1 MKSLEQADRVHLN
14 AAEGWFGLGD
24 LVSASDELE
33 KITPAFRAH
42 PAVLLM
48 RCKIYQAAKKWG
60 YLIEISQTLVEQ
72 LPKLAEAWIHRS
84 YALHELNQTREA
96 FDLLLPAAKKFPKLP
111 VIPYNLACYACQL
124 GKLEDAMKQIEQAI
138 DLADKKNDIRLD
150 ALEDPDLEPLWLQI
164 GDL

>member
-60 YLIEISQTLVEQ
+60 YLIEISETLIEQ
-72 LPKLAEAWIHRS
+72 LPKLADAWIHRS

>member
-60 YLIEISQTLVEQ
+60 YLIEISQTLIEQ

-138 DLADKKNDIRLD
+138 DLADKNNDIRLD

>member
-60 YLIEISQTLVEQ
+60 YLIEISQTLIEQ
-72 LPKLAEAWIHRS
+72 LPKLADAWIHRS

-138 DLADKKNDIRLD
+138 DLADKNNDIRLD
-150 ALEDPDLEPLWLQI
+150 ALEDPDLEQLWLQI

>member
-60 YLIEISQTLVEQ
+60 YLIEISQTLIEQ

-84 YALHELNQTREA
+84 YCQRTVKTSQFGSNENQ
-96 FDLLLPAAKKFPKLP
+96 
-111 VIPYNLACYACQL
+111 
-124 GKLEDAMKQIEQAI
+124 
-138 DLADKKNDIRLD
+138 
-150 ALEDPDLEPLWLQI
+150 PL
-164 GDL
+164 

>member
-14 AAEGWFGLGD
+14 ATEGWFGLGD

-72 LPKLAEAWIHRS
+72 IPKLSEAWIHRS
-84 YALHELNQTREA
+84 YALHELNRTREA

-138 DLADKKNDIRLD
+138 DLAGKKNDIRLD

>member
-60 YLIEISQTLVEQ
+60 YLIEISQTLIEQ
-72 LPKLAEAWIHRS
+72 LPKLADAWIHRS

-138 DLADKKNDIRLD
+138 DLADKKSDIRLD

>member
-60 YLIEISQTLVEQ
+60 YLIEISETLIEQ
-72 LPKLAEAWIHRS
+72 LPKLADAWIHRS

-138 DLADKKNDIRLD
+138 DLADKNNDIRLD

>member
-1 MKSLEQADRVHLN
+1 MKSLEQSDRVHLN

-60 YLIEISQTLVEQ
+60 YLIEISQTLIEQ

-138 DLADKKNDIRLD
+138 DLADKKIDIRLD

>member
-60 YLIEISQTLVEQ
+60 YLIEISQTLIEQ

>member
-60 YLIEISQTLVEQ
+60 YIIEISQTLVEQ

-84 YALHELNQTREA
+84 YALHESNRTREA

>member
-60 YLIEISQTLVEQ
+60 YLIEISQTLIEQ
-72 LPKLAEAWIHRS
+72 LPKLADAWIHRS

-138 DLADKKNDIRLD
+138 DLADKNNDIRLD

>member
-60 YLIEISQTLVEQ
+60 YLIEISQTLIEQ

-138 DLADKKNDIRLD
+138 DLGGKKNDIRLD

>member
-33 KITPAFRAH
+33 KITPTFRAH

-60 YLIEISQTLVEQ
+60 YLIEISQTLIEQ

-96 FDLLLPAAKKFPKLP
+96 FDLLLPAAKKFPKLA

-150 ALEDPDLEPLWLQI
+150 ALEDLDLEPLWLQI

>member
-48 RCKIYQAAKKWG
+48 RCKIYQAAKKWD
-60 YLIEISQTLVEQ
+60 YLIEISQTLIEQ

>member
-42 PAVLLM
+42 PAVLLL

-60 YLIEISQTLVEQ
+60 YLIEISQTLIEQ

>member
-1 MKSLEQADRVHLN
+1 MKSLEQADKVHLN

-60 YLIEISQTLVEQ
+60 YLIEISQTLIEQ

-84 YALHELNQTREA
+84 YALHELNRTREA

-138 DLADKKNDIRLD
+138 DLADKNNDIRLD

>member
-48 RCKIYQAAKKWG
+48 RCKIYQAAKRWG
-60 YLIEISQTLVEQ
+60 YLIEISETLIEQ
-72 LPKLAEAWIHRS
+72 LPKLADAWIHRS

-138 DLADKKNDIRLD
+138 DLAGKKNDIRLD

>member
-60 YLIEISQTLVEQ
+60 YLIEISQTLIEQ

-84 YALHELNQTREA
+84 YALHESNRTREA

-138 DLADKKNDIRLD
+138 DLGGKKNDIRLD

>member
-60 YLIEISQTLVEQ
+60 YLIEISQTLIEQ

-138 DLADKKNDIRLD
+138 DLADKKSDIRLD

>member
-33 KITPAFRAH
+33 KISPAFRAH

-60 YLIEISQTLVEQ
+60 YLIEISQTLIEQ

-138 DLADKKNDIRLD
+138 DLGGKKNDIRLD

>member
-60 YLIEISQTLVEQ
+60 YLIEISQTLIEQ
-72 LPKLAEAWIHRS
+72 LPKLADAWIHRS

-138 DLADKKNDIRLD
+138 DLAGKKNDIRLD

>member
-60 YLIEISQTLVEQ
+60 YLIEISQTLIEQ

-124 GKLEDAMKQIEQAI
+124 GKLEDEMKQIEQAI

>member
-60 YLIEISQTLVEQ
+60 YLIEISQTLIEQ

-84 YALHELNQTREA
+84 YALHELHQTREA

>member
-60 YLIEISQTLVEQ
+60 YLIEISQTLIEQ
-72 LPKLAEAWIHRS
+72 LPKLADAWIHRS